1 MIIISAI
8 VPLSIQTFMN
18 PGLIR
23 FLVVCTISVIS
34 TITILWIF
42 GMNVETKKMVK
53 EKALSKLSKFSNR

>member
-1 MIIISAI
+1 
-8 VPLSIQTFMN
+8 MN